1 MVRCRFAVILTIS
14 LFSNAFCVPAVGLR
28 RRRIPEDSN
37 NSEISE
43 DVAPIKASTSSSTT
57 VSLSPNNDDDDDDD
71 DDDFGTSSHGTS
83 TGGGGSNLFSLLN
96 LATSLMPA
104 SGSGSSGGN
113 TNTLTHTVKA
123 FTFDLCRAPGWW
135 FIETSCDALVLDFC
149 TDIHFTFKVKNNN
162 IIVKKLIQDL
172 IRINRNQIKLVQRR
186 KDLADNVID
195 IDYTDIKPPLF
206 QKLEELDDSDDDEND
221 SDSEGSDED
230 NGGEESVEK
239 ESNENGGSKQ
249 DSASNGDSA
258 GDNDDDDNDSDYD
271 EPPEGDGQGGGIL
284 GLLAGLSGDG
294 DSDLGTLLATVGGI
308 VANLSGDG
316 VDINALIATALG
328 LLVGLL
334 SEGNQNPGEIIGRY
348 LLTSLDTIT
357 GGGAQN
363 NGAFFGKFLSTLIKG
378 TSAAGD
384 PDASGSSENNGPK
397 MADSAGFFASLLMG
411 LLGEMSKTSSGSSWR

>member
-1 MVRCRFAVILTIS
+1 MVRRSFAVVLIVS
-14 LFSNAFCVPAVGLR
+14 LFCNAFCVPAVGYR
-28 RRRIPEDSN
+28 RRRGPED
-37 NSEISE
+37 NSIVIPVTEISE
-43 DVAPIKASTSSSTT
+43 DTAPIIVSTSSSTS
-57 VSLSPNNDDDDDDD
+57 VSVSPNDDDDDDD
-71 DDDFGTSSHGTS
+71 DDDFGTPSQGTS
-83 TGGGGSNLFSLLN
+83 SGGGGSNLFSLLN

-104 SGSGSSGGN
+104 SGSGGN
-113 TNTLTHTVKA
+113 TNTVSVSFINSNSRYSKSYAIAFFFVFLTG
-123 FTFDLCRAPGWW
+123 C
-135 FIETSCDALVLDFC
+135 IDFL
-149 TDIHFTFKVKNNN
+149 VKNNN
-162 IIVKKLIQDL
+162 KIVKKLIQDL

-186 KDLADNVID
+186 KDIADNVID
-195 IDYTDIKPPLF
+195 IDYTDIKPPPL
-206 QKLEELDDSDDDEND
+206 QKLELDEAGDDESGD

-230 NGGEESVEK
+230 NGAEESVEK
-239 ESNENGGSKQ
+239 ESNENRESKQ
-249 DSASNGDSA
+249 DSTSASDA
-258 GDNDDDDNDSDYD
+258 DDDDNDSDYD

-294 DSDLGTLLATVGGI
+294 DSDLGSLLATVGGI

-316 VDINALIATALG
+316 IDVNALIATGLG
-328 LLVGLL
+328 LFVGLL
-334 SEGNQNPGEIIGRY
+334 SEGNQNPGEIIGEY

-384 PDASGSSENNGPK
+384 PDASGSSEDGPK

>member
-1 MVRCRFAVILTIS
+1 MYLLTNYDIIATSTTAFLSIDFSVRCEVVKMVRRSFAVILIVS
-14 LFSNAFCVPAVGLR
+14 LFCNAFCVPAVGYR
-28 RRRIPEDSN
+28 RRRGPED
-37 NSEISE
+37 NSIVIPVTEIS
-43 DVAPIKASTSSSTT
+43 DDTAPIIVSTSSSTS
-57 VSLSPNNDDDDDDD
+57 VSVSPNDDDDDDD
-71 DDDFGTSSHGTS
+71 DDDFGTPSQGTS
-83 TGGGGSNLFSLLN
+83 SGGGGSNLFSLLN

-104 SGSGSSGGN
+104 SGSGGN
-113 TNTLTHTVKA
+113 TNQLN
-123 FTFDLCRAPGWW
+123 FQ
-135 FIETSCDALVLDFC
+135 
-149 TDIHFTFKVKNNN
+149 VKNNN
-162 IIVKKLIQDL
+162 KIVKKLIQDF

-186 KDLADNVID
+186 KDVADNVID
-195 IDYTDIKPPLF
+195 IDYTDIKPPPL
-206 QKLEELDDSDDDEND
+206 QKLEELDEADDDESGD

-230 NGGEESVEK
+230 NGAEESVEK
-239 ESNENGGSKQ
+239 ESNENRESKQ
-249 DSASNGDSA
+249 DSTSASDA
-258 GDNDDDDNDSDYD
+258 DDDDNDSDYD

-294 DSDLGTLLATVGGI
+294 DSDLGSLLATVGGI

-316 VDINALIATALG
+316 IDVNALIATGLG
-328 LLVGLL
+328 LFVGLL
-334 SEGNQNPGEIIGRY
+334 SEGNQNPGEIIGEY

-384 PDASGSSENNGPK
+384 PDASGSSEDGPK